1 MIGFLR
7 GVVAG
12 SGAEQLTLDVGG
24 VGYVMSVTAEH
35 ARTVRAGEET
45 TVLTTLVIRDE
56 VVTLYGFRTP
66 EEKGLFDVLRSVSG
80 VGPKLALAVLSA
92 LTPERIAH
100 AVADEDAKAF
110 QTVSGIG
117 AKTAK
122 LITVQLAG
130 RIAPPQQ
137 PAAAAATPAAQASSV
152 HVTAALV
159 GLGWVERDAQ
169 QAVEQALAAGA
180 QGEDGL
186 LRAALGVLGGAR

>member
-92 LTPERIAH
+92 LTPERIAQ

>member
-1 MIGFLR
+1 MIGFLH

-92 LTPERIAH
+92 LTPERIAQ

-130 RIAPPQQ
+130 RIAPPQR